1 MCPECHKFF
10 TCRFCHN
17 DACTH
22 EIDRYA
28 VEYMACMYCFRIQV
42 LSLCVV
48 ENRNVPEN
56 ANTATKF
63 SGTTI
68 ATSATSGAMM

>member
-1 MCPECHKFF
+1 MGCKHYMRGAKMMCPECHKFF

-28 VEYMACMYCFRIQV
+28 VEYMACMYCLRIQV
-42 LSLCVV
+42 SFGECF
-48 ENRNVPEN
+48 E
-56 ANTATKF
+56 
-63 SGTTI
+63 
-68 ATSATSGAMM
+68 